1 MKVGTVVREGI
12 WEKNPVFVLF
22 LGLCPVLAVTTSLK
36 NGVGMACAATAVLI
50 CTNTIIAAL
59 RKVIPAE
66 VRIPCYIVVI
76 ATFVTLVDLI
86 MKAYTPALN
95 EALGIFIPLIVV
107 NCIILGRAE
116 AFASKN
122 SPGMSTAD
130 AVGIGIGFLVALV
143 IVSGVREI
151 LGAGQIWGMNI
162 FPQSFYDNY
171 FAPIGVM
178 VQAPGAFLAL
188 GCLLAMFAHF
198 NNRKVRCQREQAAL
212 PWVETIT
219 EELRKQK
226 PVKKDKEK
234 KKEE

>member
-1 MKVGTVVREGI
+1 MKIGTVIREGI

-22 LGLCPVLAVTTSLK
+22 LGLCPILAVTTSLK

-50 CTNTIIAAL
+50 CTSTIISAM
-59 RKVIPAE
+59 RKIIPDE
-66 VRIPCYIVVI
+66 IRIPCFIVVI
-76 ATFVTLVDLI
+76 ATFVTLVDLL

-122 SPGMSTAD
+122 SPAMSAGD
-130 AVGIGIGFLVALV
+130 AVGIGLGFLVALV

-151 LGAGQIWGMNI
+151 LGAGQIWGVNI
-162 FPQSFYDNY
+162 LPQAFYDKV

-188 GCLLAMFAHF
+188 GCLLALFAHMD
-198 NNRKVRCQREQAAL
+198 NRKVGRRRAQAAQPAMEAAVVCL
-212 PWVETIT
+212 TAV
-219 EELRKQK
+219 
-226 PVKKDKEK
+226 VEK
-234 KKEE
+234 KKPKKEEKKE